1 MPSVQIQKPV
11 NATDNAEPKKPRTA
25 HNKISAERESQVR
38 ALLRDGIAGKAV
50 AKRLGLSQNAVY
62 RVLSEMRPTGTPK
75 RNPTKCSGEASCDC
89 VLCGAR
95 AEAARRLAELRKN
108 LKQGVTA

>member
-1 MPSVQIQKPV
+1 MHQILNRRPGKTTN
-11 NATDNAEPKKPRTA
+11 NAAPKKPRTA

-38 ALLRDGIAGKAV
+38 DMLRDGIAGKAV

-95 AEAARRLAELRKN
+95 AEAARRLAEMRKN